1 MMMMTVM
8 VLMMKMRIGMG
19 TVSPTKV
26 SNQCNIQYQPLAWLG
41 QSFTNPFSDDNDDD
55 GDGIADVHDNDD
67 DGDGLNDDDGEST
80 APKKATKGNTGSG
93 PWATIVFGYYFGL
106 THYLLKTA

>member
-1 MMMMTVM
+1 MPN
-8 VLMMKMRIGMG
+8 LQLGQA
-19 TVSPTKV
+19 KV
-26 SNQCNIQYQPLAWLG
+26 SQI
-41 QSFTNPFSDDNDDD
+41 PFSDDNDDD

-80 APKKATKGNTGSG
+80 APKKTTKGNTGSG

-106 THYLLKTA
+106 THYLLKTAQKYWKSRDMDP

>member
-1 MMMMTVM
+1 M
-8 VLMMKMRIGMG
+8 
-19 TVSPTKV
+19 
-26 SNQCNIQYQPLAWLG
+26 G